1 MKFNG
6 LLSCK
11 KKYVL
16 FRGFIIKWY
25 QQNPQKLGQSSYMNS
40 KVFFLQVD
48 FYETQSLTYFHI
60 FVNLLF
66 QSLYNPINL

>member
-1 MKFNG
+1 MAYC
-6 LLSCK
+6 LVK

-16 FRGFIIKWY
+16 FRGFIINWY
-25 QQNPQKLGQSSYMNS
+25 QQNPQNWANTSYMNS

-66 QSLYNPINL
+66 QSLYDPIDL

>member
-16 FRGFIIKWY
+16 FREFIIKWY

-48 FYETQSLTYFHI
+48 FYDRDTKFNLFPHLCK
-60 FVNLLF
+60 FVVSEF
-66 QSLYNPINL
+66 V